1 MNLKSKIEKTSSYYI
16 CERKDLVS
24 MIPAGIDNVL
34 DVGCGNG
41 GLGKILKDNGLAK
54 KVVGIEI
61 NAEAAK
67 CAGKNIDKVISEDI
81 ENANLTLEKE
91 YFDLIIFG
99 DVLEHLYNPWK
110 VLNEM
115 KLYLKKEGYILI
127 SIPNIRY
134 YRVMLNL
141 AFKGE
146 FKYEEDGILD
156 RDHIR
161 FFTFKML
168 KMYMSQA
175 GLKIIKSKRNFSGH
189 VSFIFNAL
197 TFNIFSDFFTR
208 QYIVLAVSQRNAEQ
222 AKK

>member
-1 MNLKSKIEKTSSYYI
+1 MSLKSKIEKNSSYYVG
-16 CERKDLVS
+16 ERKDLIS
-24 MIPAGIDNVL
+24 MIPQGLDCVL

-41 GLGKILKDNGLAK
+41 GLGKILKEKGLAK

-61 NAEAAK
+61 NAEAAN
-67 CAGKNIDKVISEDI
+67 AARSNIDEVISLDI
-81 ENANLTLEKE
+81 ENTNLSLEKE

-115 KLYLKKEGYILI
+115 KLCLKKEGCILI

-134 YRVMLNL
+134 YRILLNL
-141 AFKGE
+141 IFKGE

-168 KMYMSQA
+168 KKYVSDT
-175 GLKIIKSKRNFSGH
+175 GLKIVKTKRNFSGH
-189 VSFIFNAL
+189 ISFLFNL
-197 TFNIFSDFFTR
+197 LFFNLFADFFTR
-208 QYIVLAVSQRNAEQ
+208 QYIVLCAVNKE
-222 AKK
+222 